1 VKTESTKSQQDSGVW
16 NCNKTTEC
24 DADLAPAHALKCV
37 WRLDAIWK
45 ARTFLCAPNRHC
57 VPQVCRPFTQLALSL
72 SLSTYIPLDR
82 TPFSEL
88 MTWGNLINI
97 YMYFGREK
105 WVEVGR
111 WWLREEEDE
120 EVQRDAKWGSFG
132 STWRASIT
140 IEGSW
145 VGPDRKQGTQYRS
158 TAGSLMRVITK

>member
-1 VKTESTKSQQDSGVW
+1 MDSTKSEHKKGSQISVRRQAFQADITQVHTLSA
-16 NCNKTTEC
+16 C
-24 DADLAPAHALKCV
+24 DNMTQYGLQ
-37 WRLDAIWK
+37 
-45 ARTFLCAPNRHC
+45 ARTFLHPVVSLKSAALHS
-57 VPQVCRPFTQLALSL
+57 ASSLSL

-111 WWLREEEDE
+111 WWQREAEEEEE

-140 IEGSW
+140 IGGSRA
-145 VGPDRKQGTQYRS
+145 GPDRQQGTQ
-158 TAGSLMRVITK
+158 